1 MRLSTAMPAAMALGI
16 AAGGS
21 VPVGTRVHLA
31 LAINGVAMAQD
42 DESADRAIDRAFRFV
57 LDREPSPTERRRY
70 RLLMQEKEWGEA
82 DVRRDLSERPDYQR
96 FSKERGVEPE
106 AIIRKAYQDI
116 LGRDPDSEG
125 MRTYRSKL
133 IDEGWS
139 EREVREALRRSE
151 EHASSE
157 RRYASADRI
166 IRRAYEDILHRE
178 PDPEGL
184 QTFRRH
190 IVEDG
195 FDEHDVREA
204 LRRSPEKR
212 QKTDAEAADI
222 VRRAYRAVLNREPDP
237 TGLRDYKARVLRD
250 HWSEQQ
256 VADDLRRSDEYRRLR
271 R

>member
-1 MRLSTAMPAAMALGI
+1 MRLSSAIPVAMALGI

-21 VPVGTRVHLA
+21 VSVGTHVHL
-31 LAINGVAMAQD
+31 GVAMAQD
-42 DESADRAIDRAFRFV
+42 DESADRAIDRAFRSV
-57 LDREPSPTERRRY
+57 LEREPSPTERRRY
-70 RLLMQEKEWGEA
+70 RLLMRENEWGEA

-96 FSKERGVEPE
+96 FSKERGIEPE

-166 IRRAYEDILHRE
+166 ISRAYEDILRRE

-256 VADDLRRSDEYRRLR
+256 IADALRQSDEYRRLR